1 MHFGKTFE
9 QLLATLPDEY
19 QRQAIDYK
27 KLKKLIRA
35 VVTELNAAGLTP
47 EVLHEL
53 LDGDEKGKQRAFGE
67 RPADVHFRKALYELS
82 RESDAIV
89 PHLKVWLPGPGQPER
104 VGHIQ
109 ELSDDTSNT
118 SPDETP
124 ILAPKPL
131 HPDRAHRR
139 AGSLLWTLQRAK
151 ATPESLAADAWDDD
165 SPPADP
171 AHVPLPPSPP
181 SSPTSP
187 NEEATEIALP
197 ADAAFFALLSR
208 YIAQIAE
215 MQQQLS
221 DGFLDSVRELAKE
234 VSLSARRQGDL
245 YAWRELF
252 ALWVQAEVF
261 ENTSER
267 ARGER
272 PLAEAEDRLG
282 DFARAVARQGLRA
295 AVEKFLELNLVVLNL
310 KKFEKANADA
320 ARKIL
325 KKHAKR
331 TALPTPDAASSSA
344 LVLPRSAPATSLA
357 HNLLLALTETLLP
370 ILPTVEDYTCLIC
383 TSIAF
388 KPIRL
393 DCGHLFCVRCLVKM
407 QKAGKGNCPL
417 CRAPTVLRAG
427 KANLDAALQNLMQEW
442 FPREVREKAKSNE
455 REAAQEELAELG
467 FDARE
472 RNCVVQ

>member
-19 QRQAIDYK
+19 QKQAIDYK

-53 LDGDEKGKQRAFGE
+53 LEGDGKGKQRAFGE
-67 RPADVHFRKALYELS
+67 RPSDIHFRKALYELN

-89 PHLKVWLPGPGQPER
+89 PHLKVWLPGPSKPER
-104 VGHIQ
+104 VGHIH
-109 ELSDDTSNT
+109 ELSDETST

-124 ILAPKPL
+124 VLAPKPL
-131 HPDRAHRR
+131 HPDRGHRR
-139 AGSLLWTLQRAK
+139 GGSLLWTLQHAK

-165 SPPADP
+165 SPPAEP
-171 AHVPLPPSPP
+171 ANVPLPPSPP

-208 YIAQIAE
+208 YIAQIAQ
-215 MQQQLS
+215 MQQEMS

-245 YAWRELF
+245 YAWRDLF

-282 DFARAVARQGLRA
+282 DFARAVAKRGLGDRRTLKRTESRA

-310 KKFEKANADA
+310 KK
-320 ARKIL
+320 
-325 KKHAKR
+325 
-331 TALPTPDAASSSA
+331 ASSRKPMRTRHARSSRNTLSA
-344 LVLPRSAPATSLA
+344 RRSRRPMLR
-357 HNLLLALTETLLP
+357 LLQL
-370 ILPTVEDYTCLIC
+370 
-383 TSIAF
+383 
-388 KPIRL
+388 
-393 DCGHLFCVRCLVKM
+393 
-407 QKAGKGNCPL
+407 
-417 CRAPTVLRAG
+417 
-427 KANLDAALQNLMQEW
+427 
-442 FPREVREKAKSNE
+442 
-455 REAAQEELAELG
+455 
-467 FDARE
+467 
-472 RNCVVQ
+472 